1 MHMEVAEK
9 RKRITYSVL
18 QSSEG
23 VCAALFFTGILV
35 GTLLF
40 NCHGGKYAA
49 QFLILMN
56 LSQEGYQQIT
66 ISYGRLA
73 WYILER
79 RGKRFALLWFCE
91 MTRFQRHI
99 RYLFALYYGLS
110 AGFFQSAL
118 CHKNGVLGIL
128 EFVLLLFP
136 HYFIYALDWK
146 GLQGFMA
153 REKRGILSL
162 KILLLFL
169 VGILLEVYVN
179 TAILQKYY
187 EILTSVR

>member
-1 MHMEVAEK
+1 MEAAGK

-18 QSSEG
+18 QGSEG
-23 VCAALFFTGILV
+23 MCAALFLTGILA
-35 GTLLF
+35 GTLIF

-49 QFLILMN
+49 QFLIAMN
-56 LSQEGYQQIT
+56 LSQAGYQQIQ

-91 MTRFQRHI
+91 MTRFQRQV
-99 RYLFALYYGLS
+99 RYLFSLYYGLS
-110 AGFFQSAL
+110 AGLLQSAL
-118 CHKNGVLGIL
+118 CHKNGVFGIL

-153 REKRGILSL
+153 RERRTILTV

-169 VGILLEVYVN
+169 FGILLEVYVN

-187 EILTSVR
+187 EILSSVR

>member
-1 MHMEVAEK
+1 MEAAGK

-18 QSSEG
+18 QGSEG
-23 VCAALFFTGILV
+23 ICAALFLTGILA
-35 GTLLF
+35 GTLIF

-49 QFLILMN
+49 QFLIAMN
-56 LSQEGYQQIT
+56 LSQAGYQQVQ

-91 MTRFQRHI
+91 MTRFQRQI

-110 AGFFQSAL
+110 AGMLQSAL
-118 CHKNGVLGIL
+118 CHKNGILGIL

-136 HYFIYALDWK
+136 HYIIYTLLWK
-146 GLQGFMA
+146 GVQGFMA
-153 REKRGILSL
+153 RNKRAFLVIE
-162 KILLLFL
+162 ILFL
-169 VGILLEVYVN
+169 FLMGILLEVYVN

-187 EILTSVR
+187 EILSSIR